1 METPPPFG
9 RRQGMVQAVTA
20 QKVLRTIFRKALIQ
34 FSVQSVLA
42 SEVWNSAFR
51 RNSRSTQ
58 KRDLTGFSH
67 HIPERLY
74 LAFTFQR
81 VIIPDLMPL
90 AGKLSHDHFIPPDY
104 TPKTDLVPS
113 ATPTTV

>member
-20 QKVLRTIFRKALIQ
+20 QKVLRTIFRKVFVR
-34 FSVQSVLA
+34 FSVQPVPA
-42 SEVWNSAFR
+42 PEIRNSAFR

-67 HIPERLY
+67 HLPERLY

>member
-1 METPPPFG
+1 
-9 RRQGMVQAVTA
+9 MVQAVTA
-20 QKVLRTIFRKALIQ
+20 QKVLRTIFRKALVR
-34 FSVQSVLA
+34 FSVQSILA
-42 SEVWNSAFR
+42 SEIRNTAFR
-51 RNSRSTQ
+51 RNTSASQ
-58 KRDLTGFSH
+58 KRNLTGFIH
-67 HIPERLY
+67 HLPERLY